1 MIYTVTFNPAI
12 DYVIQMDDLMIGEV
26 NRTRNEEIFYG
37 GKGINVSVILS
48 SLGVKN
54 KALGFVAGFT
64 GMEIEKGLAEQN
76 VASEFIKLKNGNSRI
91 NIKIKSSQETEI
103 NGQGPD
109 IPDEELHHLFRQLDV
124 LTEGDCLVL
133 AGSVPKTLP
142 EDVYER
148 ILERLQDKGIKFVVD
163 ATGEL
168 LMNVLQYK
176 PFLIKPNVHE
186 LGAIFQKRY
195 THDSEI
201 AEDARKLKEKGAMNV
216 LISMAGDGAI
226 LVTEDGQIIKM
237 GVPKGNVVNSVGAGD
252 SMVAGFLAGYMEQ
265 KDYNYALRL
274 GTAAGSATAFSKG
287 LGSKESILGLLD
299 KI

>member
-12 DYVIQMDDLMIGEV
+12 DYVVRMDDLVIGEV
-26 NRTRNEEIFYG
+26 NRTRQEEIYYG

-48 SLGVKN
+48 NLGVRN
-54 KALGFVAGFT
+54 KALGFIAGFT
-64 GMEIEKGLAEQN
+64 GHEIEKGLADQN
-76 VASEFIKLKNGNSRI
+76 VASDFIKLKNGNSRI
-91 NIKIKSSQETEI
+91 NIKIKTGQETEI

-109 IPDEELHHLFRQLDV
+109 ITDEDLHQLFRQLDI

-133 AGSVPKTLP
+133 AGSIPNTLP

-148 ILERLQDKGIKFVVD
+148 ILERLQNKGIKFVVD
-163 ATGEL
+163 ATGQL
-168 LMNVLQYK
+168 LMNVIKYR

-186 LGAIFQKRY
+186 LGAIFNRQY
-195 THDSEI
+195 SQDSEI
-201 AEDARKLKEKGAMNV
+201 VEDARQLQEKGAMNV

-226 LVTEDGQIIKM
+226 LVAEDGQVIKM
-237 GVPKGNVVNSVGAGD
+237 GVPQGSVINSVGAGD
-252 SMVAGFLAGYMEQ
+252 SMVAGFIAGYMEK
-265 KDYNYALRL
+265 KDYNYALKL